1 MGTRDLSESANDRE
15 GAAKAA
21 PETVRLDPGELPYHA
36 VRSLADEVVV
46 RLAGKM
52 RSVQGQALSQIDVDI
67 HAFTAALLSDTPDD
81 AHEMIRQERREG
93 VPIETIYLHTL
104 AGSARLMG
112 KMWEEDR
119 LSFLSMTV
127 AVGHIFS
134 IMRGLRYEIPLAQ
147 RARIDR
153 HRALFL
159 SVPGETHTMGITMA
173 ADLLRNNG
181 WDISLKTGRS
191 HDDLINAIQAEH
203 HELIGISASQPTS
216 IGPLTRLVVA
226 LRFVQPHAHIV
237 IGGQIVSHLPELNSL
252 IAADAVLKD
261 GDDVEALL
269 DSLSELPPRD
279 PR

>member
-1 MGTRDLSESANDRE
+1 MSDSVNDRE
-15 GAAKAA
+15 GSAEPAH
-21 PETVRLDPGELPYHA
+21 ETVRLDPGELPYHA

-52 RSVQGQALSQIDVDI
+52 RSVQGQALAQIDVDI

-104 AGSARLMG
+104 AGSAKLMG

-147 RARIDR
+147 RARVDR

-159 SVPGETHTMGITMA
+159 SVPGETHTIGITMA
-173 ADLLRNNG
+173 ADLLRNKG

-191 HDDLINAIQAEH
+191 HDDLVSAIQGEY

-252 IAADAVLKD
+252 IAADAVIND

>member
-1 MGTRDLSESANDRE
+1 LSDSGNDRE
-15 GAAKAA
+15 GAAKAEL
-21 PETVRLDPGELPYHA
+21 ETVRLDPGELPYHA

-52 RSVQGQALSQIDVDI
+52 RSSQGQALAQIEVDI

-104 AGSARLMG
+104 AGSAKLMG

-147 RARIDR
+147 RARVER
-153 HRALFL
+153 HRALFI
-159 SVPGETHTMGITMA
+159 SVPGETHTIGITMA
-173 ADLLRNNG
+173 ADLLRNKG

-191 HDDLINAIQAEH
+191 HDDLVSAIQGEY

-252 IAADAVLKD
+252 IAADAVIDD

-279 PR
+279 RA

>member
-1 MGTRDLSESANDRE
+1 MSDIASNRESAAENATR
-15 GAAKAA
+15 A
-21 PETVRLDPGELPYHA
+21 VRLDPNELPYHA

-46 RLAGKM
+46 RLAGKL

-67 HAFTAALLSDTPDD
+67 HAFTAALLSDTPED
-81 AHEMIRQERREG
+81 AREMILQERREG

-104 AGSARLMG
+104 SGSAKLMG
-112 KMWEEDR
+112 QMWEEDR

-134 IMRGLRYEIPLAQ
+134 IMRGLRYEIPIAQ

-191 HDDLINAIQAEH
+191 HDDLIEAIHGEH
-203 HELIGISASQPTS
+203 HELIGVSASQPTS
-216 IGPLTRLVVA
+216 IGALTRLVVA

-237 IGGQIVSHLPELNSL
+237 IGGQIVSHLPELNAL
-252 IAADAVLKD
+252 IAADAVIKD

-269 DSLSELPPRD
+269 DSLSELPPRR
-279 PR
+279 PG